1 MEPITST
8 NLTLRRLRASDLAA
22 FSRYRQEPQVARY
35 QSWDTFSFEQAKTL
49 YEAIPKA
56 WALSGHWYQLAI
68 ELTDGT
74 LAGDLAL
81 HFIDEQQV
89 ELGFSLD
96 PLWQRRGIARE
107 AVFAVLDY
115 LFRELGRHRVIAI
128 TDTENRPAW
137 RLLEALGFR
146 REGHFIDNIFFK
158 GRWGCEYQYA
168 LLAKEWL
175 SK

>member
-1 MEPITST
+1 MANGANYKHQPDTAPLKSV
-8 NLTLRRLRASDLAA
+8 RSCRL
-22 FSRYRQEPQVARY
+22 QPQVARY
-35 QSWDTFSFEQAKTL
+35 QSWDTFSLEQAKTL

-96 PLWQRRGIARE
+96 PLCQGQGIARE

>member
-35 QSWDTFSFEQAKTL
+35 QSWDTFSLEQAKTL

-74 LAGDLAL
+74 LAL

-96 PLWQRRGIARE
+96 PLCQGQGIARE
-107 AVFAVLDY
+107 AIFAVLDY

-146 REGHFIDNIFFK
+146 RAGHFIDNIFFK